1 MLEIVLLVMGIL
13 AEFLAKTNNNIK
25 LGLPSSYIKQVPIT
39 SVVRYTY
46 IWHGSLQYPSLGGE
60 LAVRC

>member
-25 LGLPSSYIKQVPIT
+25 LGLPPSVSSVYGRMSRVNI
-39 SVVRYTY
+39 VR
-46 IWHGSLQYPSLGGE
+46 P
-60 LAVRC
+60 